1 MADDKPQDK
10 PPTSRLGRL
19 ARLATLAPKSLPF
32 ALEGAKRALGVKR
45 TEEEQ
50 EEARKK
56 LAQDAKKAAEAMLKT
71 LGEMKGLPLKLGQM
85 ASYIDG
91 IVPPGYEDK
100 VQRALKKLQDKAPP
114 LSPEAAET
122 MVKSELG
129 APPEHVFGKWEREPF
144 AAASIGQVHRAW
156 TKHGDHVAVKV
167 QYPGIAATI
176 ASDMQLARAALRAL
190 AHTDLPLPTDP
201 VMDSVMDEIEATL
214 LREVD
219 YLQEAEQLQ
228 WFAEHAALPGVAMA
242 RPLLSHTRAQ
252 VLTQQ
257 YLPGLHLDAWLA
269 TQPQQALRD
278 RAGQHLWD
286 WFMHCI
292 FGLGRVHAD
301 PHPGNFLFAADGT
314 VGVLDFGCTRE
325 LSEGFRTQMA
335 RAWSALLR
343 PAADPQRDA
352 LVLQAYQ
359 ALGLAGPDLALAT
372 YSAELAPALADM
384 QAWQLEPFTQAV
396 FDFSTKQPPPITPPE
411 HQRVL
416 GRHLA
421 QVPGEMPAFDRM
433 WMGLM
438 HLLTRLGARVHTR
451 AAGIPVPPTERTF
464 P

>member
-1 MADDKPQDK
+1 MASAD
-10 PPTSRLGRL
+10 PPRTSKLARGSITGLAAARIGL
-19 ARLATLAPKSLPF
+19 ARLGHRVRTPTAQAQADHEAALGRILFGALGQLRGTALKVSQLLSMHPNLLPERVRQELQRAHHQAPPIN
-32 ALEGAKRALGVKR
+32 RALIGRVFR
-45 TEEEQ
+45 QSFGQ
-50 EEARKK
+50 E
-56 LAQDAKKAAEAMLKT
+56 
-71 LGEMKGLPLKLGQM
+71 
-85 ASYIDG
+85 
-91 IVPPGYEDK
+91 
-100 VQRALKKLQDKAPP
+100 
-114 LSPEAAET
+114 PEALFT
-122 MVKSELG
+122 Q
-129 APPEHVFGKWEREPF
+129 FEPTAF
-144 AAASIGQVHRAW
+144 AAASLGQVHRAQLVG
-156 TKHGDHVAVKV
+156 HGTVAVKV
-167 QYPGIAATI
+167 QYPGIASTI
-176 ASDMQLARAALRAL
+176 ASDIALMRTALRAL
-190 AHTDLPLPTDP
+190 AHTDIPMPGDH
-201 VMDSVMDEIEATL
+201 VIDSVMNEIEATL

-228 WFAEHAALPGVAMA
+228 WFARNAALPGIVIAQPIA
-242 RPLLSHTRAQ
+242 SHTRPH

-257 YLPGLHLDAWLA
+257 YLQGLHLDAWLA
-269 TQPQQALRD
+269 TDPTPAQRD
-278 RAGQHLWD
+278 GVGQCLWD

-292 FGLGRVHAD
+292 FVLGRVHAD
-301 PHPGNFLFAADGT
+301 PHPGNFLFDADGT

-325 LSEGFRTQMA
+325 LSEGFRVQVA

-343 PAADPQRDA
+343 PAADPLRDA

-384 QAWQLEPFTQAV
+384 QAWQLEPFTQPV
-396 FDFSTKQPPPITPPE
+396 FDFRTKQPPPITPPE

-451 AAGIPVPPTERTF
+451 AVGIPGTSVERTL